1 MSSTYVLAHWSLR
14 PMESWMMYQSQVG
27 VMLETDGDYASSTES
42 SFRMIMEKRPENDI
56 LVDFQTG
63 VTSQCWSDVYIQI
76 RY

>member
-1 MSSTYVLAHWSLR
+1 MNSTYVLAHQSLR
-14 PMESWMMYQSQVG
+14 PTESWTMCRSQVG
-27 VMLETDGDYASSTES
+27 VTLEMDGDYVSSTES

>member
-1 MSSTYVLAHWSLR
+1 MLAHQSLR
-14 PMESWMMYQSQVG
+14 PTESWMMYQSQVR
-27 VMLETDGDYASSTES
+27 VTSETDRDYVSSTES
-42 SFRMIMEKRPENDI
+42 SFRMVMEKRPETDI

>member
-1 MSSTYVLAHWSLR
+1 
-14 PMESWMMYQSQVG
+14 MMYQSQVG
-27 VMLETDGDYASSTES
+27 VMLEMDGDYASGTES
-42 SFRMIMEKRPENDI
+42 SFRMITEKRPENDI

>member
-1 MSSTYVLAHWSLR
+1 MLAHWSLR
-14 PMESWMMYQSQVG
+14 PTESQMMCWSRVG
-27 VMLETDGDYASSTES
+27 VMLEMDGDYASSTES
-42 SFRMIMEKRPENDI
+42 SFRVKMEKRPETDI